1 MNQITL
7 DKVLDAL
14 KDEPVSIGDRLLLLG
29 LSKDEIKKKFSSDIL
44 NTAVYGSSFLKFLQD
59 NKNLLAD
66 LDRGIPAKEL
76 PKDYKN
82 PFDNQAGT
90 VAQKLDQLGI
100 DKKEVK
106 EMFGDDVLN
115 LSVNGEEFQNFIVQN
130 QDKFLG
136 ELGRL
141 ATKGAKHGRA

>member
-29 LSKDEIKKKFSSDIL
+29 LSKDEIKEKFSPDVL

-59 NKNLLAD
+59 NAKILAD

-82 PFDNQAGT
+82 PFADESGT
-90 VAQKLDQLGI
+90 VAEKLDQLGI
-100 DKKEVK
+100 DKKEIHK
-106 EMFGDDVLN
+106 MFGDDVLN

-136 ELGRL
+136 ELDRL
-141 ATKGAKHGRA
+141 ATKGAKHA

>member
-29 LSKDEIKKKFSSDIL
+29 LSKDEIKEKFSPDVL
-44 NTAVYGSSFLKFLQD
+44 NTAVYGSSLLKFLQD

-141 ATKGAKHGRA
+141 ATKGAKHG

>member
-1 MNQITL
+1 MKQITL

-29 LSKDEIKKKFSSDIL
+29 LSKDEIKEKFSSDIL

-59 NKNLLAD
+59 NKGILAEV
-66 LDRGIPAKEL
+66 DRGIPAKEL

-82 PFDNQAGT
+82 PFANEPGT
-90 VAQKLDQLGI
+90 VAEKLDQLGI
-100 DKKEVK
+100 DKKEIHK
-106 EMFGDDVLN
+106 MFDDNVLN
-115 LSVNGEEFQNFIVQN
+115 LSVNGEEFQNFIAQN

-136 ELGRL
+136 ELERL
-141 ATKGAKHGRA
+141 ATKGA

>member
-14 KDEPVSIGDRLLLLG
+14 KDEPVSIGDRLLLIG
-29 LSKDEIKKKFSSDIL
+29 LSKDEIKGKFSPDVL

-59 NKNLLAD
+59 NKGILAEF
-66 LDRGIPAKEL
+66 DRGIPAKEL

-82 PFDNQAGT
+82 PFADESST
-90 VAQKLDQLGI
+90 VAEKLAQLGI
-100 DKKEVK
+100 GKKEVNK
-106 EMFGDDVLN
+106 MFGDEILN

-130 QDKFLG
+130 QDKFLD
-136 ELGRL
+136 ELGKL
-141 ATKGAKHGRA
+141 ATKGEIHG

>member
-14 KDEPVSIGDRLLLLG
+14 KDEPVSIGDRLLALG
-29 LSKDEIKKKFSSDIL
+29 LSKDEIKGKFSPDVL

-59 NKNLLAD
+59 NAKILAG

-90 VAQKLDQLGI
+90 VAEKLDQLGI
-100 DKKEVK
+100 DKKEVT

-136 ELGRL
+136 ELERL
-141 ATKGAKHGRA
+141 ATKGAKHG

>member
-14 KDEPVSIGDRLLLLG
+14 KDEPVSIGDRLLTLG
-29 LSKDEIKKKFSSDIL
+29 LSKDEIKEKFSSDVL

-59 NKNLLAD
+59 NKGILAEV
-66 LDRGIPAKEL
+66 DRGIPAKEL

-90 VAQKLDQLGI
+90 VAEKLDQLGI
-100 DKKEVK
+100 DKKEIHK
-106 EMFGDDVLN
+106 LFGDEILN

-136 ELGRL
+136 ELERL
-141 ATKGAKHGRA
+141 ATKGAKNA

>member
-14 KDEPVSIGDRLLLLG
+14 KDEPVSIGDRLLLIG
-29 LSKDEIKKKFSSDIL
+29 LSKDEIKGKFSPDVL

-59 NKNLLAD
+59 
-66 LDRGIPAKEL
+66 
-76 PKDYKN
+76 YKN
-82 PFDNQAGT
+82 PFADESST
-90 VAQKLDQLGI
+90 VREKLNQLGI
-100 DKKEVK
+100 DKKEIHK
-106 EMFGDDVLN
+106 MFGAEVLN

-136 ELGRL
+136 ELERL
-141 ATKGAKHGRA
+141 ATKGAKHA

>member
-141 ATKGAKHGRA
+141 ATKGAKHG

>member
-141 ATKGAKHGRA
+141 ATKGAKHA

>member
-1 MNQITL
+1 MKQVTI
-7 DKVLDAL
+7 DQVLDAL
-14 KDEPVSIGDRLLLLG
+14 KDEPVSISDRLLLLG
-29 LSKDEIKKKFSSDIL
+29 LSKDEIKGKFSPDVL

-59 NKNLLAD
+59 NKGILAKV
-66 LDRGIPAKEL
+66 DRGIPAKEL

-90 VAQKLDQLGI
+90 VAEKLDQLGI
-100 DKKEVK
+100 DKKEIHK
-106 EMFGDDVLN
+106 MFGDEVLN

-136 ELGRL
+136 ELERL
-141 ATKGAKHGRA
+141 ATKGVKHG

>member
-136 ELGRL
+136 ELERL
-141 ATKGAKHGRA
+141 ATKGAKHA

>member
-14 KDEPVSIGDRLLLLG
+14 KDEPVSIGDRLLLIG
-29 LSKDEIKKKFSSDIL
+29 LSKDEIKGKFSPDVL

-59 NKNLLAD
+59 NKGILAEF
-66 LDRGIPAKEL
+66 DRGIPAKEL

-82 PFDNQAGT
+82 PFADESST
-90 VAQKLDQLGI
+90 VREKLNQLGI
-100 DKKEVK
+100 DKKEIHK
-106 EMFGDDVLN
+106 MFGDDVLS

-130 QDKFLG
+130 QGKFLG
-136 ELGRL
+136 ELEKL
-141 ATKGAKHGRA
+141 ATKGAKHG

>member
-29 LSKDEIKKKFSSDIL
+29 LSKDEIKEKFPSEIL

-59 NKNLLAD
+59 NKGILAEV
-66 LDRGIPAKEL
+66 DRGIPAKEL

-82 PFDNQAGT
+82 PFDDTAGT

-100 DKKEVK
+100 DKKEIHK
-106 EMFGDDVLN
+106 MFGDDVLS

-130 QDKFLG
+130 QGKFLG
-136 ELGRL
+136 ELEKL
-141 ATKGAKHGRA
+141 ATKGAKHG

>member
-29 LSKDEIKKKFSSDIL
+29 LSKDEIKEKFSSDIL

-59 NKNLLAD
+59 NAKILAD

-76 PKDYKN
+76 PKNYKN
-82 PFDNQAGT
+82 PFDNEAGT
-90 VAQKLDQLGI
+90 VSEKLDQLGI
-100 DKKEVK
+100 DKKEVHK
-106 EMFGDDVLN
+106 MFGDDVLN
-115 LSVNGEEFQNFIVQN
+115 LSVNGEEFQNFIAQN
-130 QDKFLG
+130 QNKFLG
-136 ELGRL
+136 ELEKL
-141 ATKGAKHGRA
+141 ATGGAKHG

>member
-14 KDEPVSIGDRLLLLG
+14 KDEPVSIGDRLLLIG
-29 LSKDEIKKKFSSDIL
+29 LSKDEIKGKFSPDVL

-59 NKNLLAD
+59 NKNLLAEF
-66 LDRGIPAKEL
+66 DRGIPAKEL

-82 PFDNQAGT
+82 PFDDKPDT
-90 VAQKLDQLGI
+90 VAQKLNQLGI

-106 EMFGDDVLN
+106 KMFGDDVLN
-115 LSVNGEEFQNFIVQN
+115 LSVNGEEF
-130 QDKFLG
+130 
-136 ELGRL
+136 
-141 ATKGAKHGRA
+141 

>member
-29 LSKDEIKKKFSSDIL
+29 LSKDEIKEKFSADVL
-44 NTAVYGSSFLKFLQD
+44 NTTVYGSSFLKFLQD
-59 NKNLLAD
+59 NKGILAEV
-66 LDRGIPAKEL
+66 DRGIPAKEL
-76 PKDYKN
+76 HKDYKN
-82 PFDNQAGT
+82 PFDNEAGT
-90 VAQKLDQLGI
+90 VADKLDQLGL
-100 DKKEVK
+100 DKKEIHK
-106 EMFGDDVLN
+106 MFGDEVLN

-136 ELGRL
+136 ELERL
-141 ATKGAKHGRA
+141 ATKGAKHG